1 MNLKG
6 SQTEKNLEAAFA
18 AESKARNAYNYYAA
32 AAEKEGLT
40 FISDAFLEIA
50 RNEEEHARGHFEFL
64 GKIQDTLANLET
76 AVHGEAYEYNTVYP
90 DFAKTAREE
99 GFPEIGEYL
108 EQMAKMESRHEKII
122 KNLIKH
128 LKERSTPKERTTGH
142 SSMTLVQVMLPDQGN
157 PAGNVHGGEI
167 MKMMDTAAGVVAARH
182 AHSNVVTAKVEE
194 LKFLRPVHI
203 GELVF
208 AHARIVFVGSTSI
221 EIRVEV
227 EAENLVTEER
237 HKALT
242 AYFIYVAL
250 DRSGKPI
257 TVPPLLI
264 TTEEG
269 ERLFEEGR
277 KRHEARKVPEPE
289 R

>member
-18 AESKARNAYNYYAA
+18 AEAKARNAYHYYAV
-32 AAEKEGLT
+32 AAEKEGLS

-50 RNEEEHARGHFEFL
+50 KNEEEHARGHFEFL
-64 GKIQDTLANLET
+64 GKVQDTLANLET
-76 AVHGEAYEYNTVYP
+76 AVHGEAYEYNTIYP
-90 DFAKTAREE
+90 GFAKTAREE
-99 GFPEIGEYL
+99 GFTEIGKYFER
-108 EQMAKMESRHEKII
+108 MAEMESRHEKII
-122 KNLIKH
+122 KNLIEH
-128 LKERSTPKERTTGH
+128 LKERSVPKERTTGH
-142 SSMTLVQVMLPDQGN
+142 SAMTLVQMMLPNQGN

-182 AHSNVVTAKVEE
+182 AHSNVVTAKVED

-208 AHARIVFVGSTSI
+208 AHAKPVFVGSTSI

-227 EAENLVTEER
+227 ETENLVTEER

-242 AYFIYVAL
+242 AYFIYVSL
-250 DRSGKPI
+250 DQSGKPI
-257 TVPPLLI
+257 SIPPLLI

-269 ERLFEEGR
+269 KRLYEEGR
-277 KRHEARKVPEPE
+277 RRHEARKVPAPDL
-289 R
+289 